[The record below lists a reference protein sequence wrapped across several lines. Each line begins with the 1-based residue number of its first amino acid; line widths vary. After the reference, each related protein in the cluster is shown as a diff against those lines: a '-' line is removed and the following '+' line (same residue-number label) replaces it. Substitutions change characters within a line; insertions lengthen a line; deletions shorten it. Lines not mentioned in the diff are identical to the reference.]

1 MKTLASQATKQMP
14 IQAIGNFESKGSK
27 FLSFLFPF
35 AQFNESLSSLKEQH
49 PKAVHFVS
57 ASRHY
62 NEYGQILESF
72 DDDKEPRGS
81 SGTPS
86 LNVLRGEELIEVGV
100 VIVRYF
106 GGTLLGVG
114 GLVRAPKR
122 NAANRRRY
130 AEQDIPWVEF
140 ILRLKSTGMP
150 IREIKRYAA
159 LRREGDKTLA
169 ERMELLVRHR
179 EALDGQI
186 RELEGHSEKLAEK
199 IAFYQSEILRYTE
212 SIDGSPK

>member
-14 IQAIGNFESKGSK
+14 IQAIGSFESKGSK

-86 LNVLRGEELIEVGV
+86 LNVLRGEELVEVGV
-100 VIVRYF
+100 VKVRYF
-106 GGTLLGVG
+106 VGTLLVVV
-114 GLVRAPKR
+114 GLVRAYT
-122 NAANRRRY
+122 NAVQNAIES
-130 AEQDIPWVEF
+130 AKMQ
-140 ILRLKSTGMP
+140 G
-150 IREIKRYAA
+150 
-159 LRREGDKTLA
+159 
-169 ERMELLVRHR
+169 LLVDYIHAETFELQIAYSALSVCEY
-179 EALDGQI
+179 EAKKLGLCFEKEAFLPFGVQV
-186 RELEGHSEKLAEK
+186 RVQGEKKYLEMFKTMYNNNFVF
-199 IAFYQSEILRYTE
+199 IAN
-212 SIDGSPK
+212 PK

>member
-1 MKTLASQATKQMP
+1 MKTLAIQDSKQVP
-14 IQAIGNFESKGSK
+14 LQIQGSFESKGSK

-35 AQFNESLSSLKEQH
+35 VQFDEGLLCLKKQH
-49 PKAVHFVS
+49 SKAVHFVS

-114 GLVRAPKR
+114 GLVRAYT
-122 NAANRRRY
+122 NAVQEAIESAKAQGLLIDY
-130 AEQDIPWVEF
+130 IHAETFSLHIAY
-140 ILRLKSTGMP
+140 S
-150 IREIKRYAA
+150 A
-159 LRREGDKTLA
+159 LSVCEYEAKKLGLDFKKEAFLPFGVQVRVQGEKKCLEMFKT
-169 ERMELLVRHR
+169 MYNNNFVFHT
-179 EALDGQI
+179 
-186 RELEGHSEKLAEK
+186 
-199 IAFYQSEILRYTE
+199 QSQMN
-212 SIDGSPK
+212 

>member
-1 MKTLASQATKQMP
+1 MRAKVQ
-14 IQAIGNFESKGSK
+14 
-27 FLSFLFPF
+27 SFLFPF

-86 LNVLRGEELIEVGV
+86 LNVLRGEELVEVGV

-114 GLVRAPKR
+114 GLVRAYT
-122 NAANRRRY
+122 NAVQNAIES
-130 AEQDIPWVEF
+130 AKMQ
-140 ILRLKSTGMP
+140 G
-150 IREIKRYAA
+150 
-159 LRREGDKTLA
+159 
-169 ERMELLVRHR
+169 LLVDYIHAETFELQIAYSALSVCEY
-179 EALDGQI
+179 EAKKLGLCFLPFGVQV
-186 RELEGHSEKLAEK
+186 RVQGEKKCLEMFKTMYNNNFVF
-199 IAFYQSEILRYTE
+199 IAN
-212 SIDGSPK
+212 PK

>member
-1 MKTLASQATKQMP
+1 M
-14 IQAIGNFESKGSK
+14 
-27 FLSFLFPF
+27 
-35 AQFNESLSSLKEQH
+35 
-49 PKAVHFVS
+49 
-57 ASRHY
+57 
-62 NEYGQILESF
+62 
-72 DDDKEPRGS
+72 
-81 SGTPS
+81 
-86 LNVLRGEELIEVGV
+86 
-100 VIVRYF
+100 
-106 GGTLLGVG
+106 
-114 GLVRAPKR
+114 
-122 NAANRRRY
+122 
-130 AEQDIPWVEF
+130 EF